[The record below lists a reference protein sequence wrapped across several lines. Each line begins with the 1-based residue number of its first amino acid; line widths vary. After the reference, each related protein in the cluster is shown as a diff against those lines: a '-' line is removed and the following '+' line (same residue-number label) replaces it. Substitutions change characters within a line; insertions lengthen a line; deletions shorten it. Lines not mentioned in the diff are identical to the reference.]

1 MQREA
6 RPLLLDRVG
15 FAVQVIAD
23 DRMTDP
29 GEVNAQLMRASGQRL

>member
-1 MQREA
+1 MQRET
-6 RPLLLDRVG
+6 RPLLLDGIR

-29 GEVNAQLMRASGQRL
+29 GQVNAQLMRTSGQRL